1 MKKLYKLSLLLVA
14 IMILTMSAASAAD
27 TNDMADVI
35 SEEESNSL
43 ELDESLSE
51 AEASGNDDVL
61 ADDGTT
67 FSSLQDEI
75 DGGGNSVTLTKNYTR
90 IDSDN
95 DINITKDITI
105 DGKNEYKIDADK
117 KGRIFD
123 IKNAEVTL
131 IGITFENG
139 KINPDYGGIICANN
153 SKLTIINC
161 TFYNFFNIIEIPIM

>member
-75 DGGGNSVTLTKNYTR
+75 DGGGNSVTLTKNYT
-90 IDSDN
+90 SS
-95 DINITKDITI
+95 
-105 DGKNEYKIDADK
+105 
-117 KGRIFD
+117 
-123 IKNAEVTL
+123 TL
-131 IGITFENG
+131 LMSCSI
-139 KINPDYGGIICANN
+139 
-153 SKLTIINC
+153 SQ
-161 TFYNFFNIIEIPIM
+161 

>member
-61 ADDGTT
+61 LMTEPHFLPFKMRLMGE
-67 FSSLQDEI
+67 EI
-75 DGGGNSVTLTKNYTR
+75 Q
-90 IDSDN
+90 
-95 DINITKDITI
+95 
-105 DGKNEYKIDADK
+105 
-117 KGRIFD
+117 
-123 IKNAEVTL
+123 
-131 IGITFENG
+131 
-139 KINPDYGGIICANN
+139 
-153 SKLTIINC
+153 
-161 TFYNFFNIIEIPIM
+161 